1 MNNTNNYSICG
12 NKDINLPNINTKKG
26 NSNSHNSP
34 EFKPATV
41 WESPSFEEFSLC
53 MEVTA
58 YIQKLD

>member
-1 MNNTNNYSICG
+1 MNNTNNSSICA
-12 NKDINLPNINTKKG
+12 NQDMNVLNINTKKG
-26 NSNSHNSP
+26 QTNSQNSP
-34 EFKPATV
+34 EFKPAAV